1 MRANSSRISWFS
13 ALSRSGRF
21 IRTTR
26 ICPWVS
32 VSTTA
37 MAFPLDLTRMM
48 GWPGDIGQ
56 GAFPKPRFLF

>member
-1 MRANSSRISWFS
+1 M
-13 ALSRSGRF
+13 
-21 IRTTR
+21 RTTR

-37 MAFPLDLTRMM
+37 MASLPDLTRMM
-48 GWPGDIGQ
+48 GGAGDIGQ